1 MLPSESSDEQ
11 HPPASWTT
19 GAAAVL
25 PSESSDEQHPR
36 ASWKPGAAA
45 VLPSE
50 SSDEQPCHQLCE
62 SSDDE
67 QPCKNARSS
76 GSRTARPRRQPQLA
90 RYVPEQSGASTRLP
104 SESSESG
111 NDAVDAHARKANMR
125 QGLVSTTAHGP
136 CTLEEVQDI
145 FLWPRDA
152 FRAATATLKNPH
164 DPGSFLNRPVVM
176 ATQFSGLGSA
186 ELAANMLRS
195 WSEVFRGRPLH
206 LSIAYACEKSPSLQA
221 VLKTRSPGMCVFKD
235 ITDRIVDMPP
245 GLCAAKVVDFDTV
258 MAMMMQSRVTDM
270 APCATHGHCPVPRA
284 NVFVAGPSCKPW
296 SRARHRGEQPVLSH
310 KDTVLFLAWCRVVL
324 ADLPDLIVFENVVGF
339 DVGLLH
345 DIFGALYCVQAVE
358 MRPEDLGFSF
368 ILRPRVY
375 AILARKTSVD
385 LDADAFSLFRQ
396 LQAGACRQ
404 RTAPPAVMAASD
416 EELLQEENSAR
427 MARGMLALDR
437 PSGNWRYLLPKSQV
451 KRLADHEKKLATM
464 TEVTASVVDLS
475 QSLRFGRWCQCVPTM
490 RRSTV
495 KPLWIRRHNRWLI
508 QSELAAMMGFP
519 VCQLWS
525 QVAGVPV
532 DMATMAGPPAALGNA
547 MHVACVG
554 TALACALTA
563 ARCSG

>member
-1 MLPSESSDEQ
+1 
-11 HPPASWTT
+11 
-19 GAAAVL
+19 
-25 PSESSDEQHPR
+25 
-36 ASWKPGAAA
+36 
-45 VLPSE
+45 
-50 SSDEQPCHQLCE
+50 
-62 SSDDE
+62 
-67 QPCKNARSS
+67 
-76 GSRTARPRRQPQLA
+76 
-90 RYVPEQSGASTRLP
+90 
-104 SESSESG
+104 
-111 NDAVDAHARKANMR
+111 
-125 QGLVSTTAHGP
+125 
-136 CTLEEVQDI
+136 
-145 FLWPRDA
+145 
-152 FRAATATLKNPH
+152 
-164 DPGSFLNRPVVM
+164 
-176 ATQFSGLGSA
+176 
-186 ELAANMLRS
+186 
-195 WSEVFRGRPLH
+195 
-206 LSIAYACEKSPSLQA
+206 
-221 VLKTRSPGMCVFKD
+221 
-235 ITDRIVDMPP
+235 
-245 GLCAAKVVDFDTV
+245 
-258 MAMMMQSRVTDM
+258 
-270 APCATHGHCPVPRA
+270 
-284 NVFVAGPSCKPW
+284 
-296 SRARHRGEQPVLSH
+296 
-310 KDTVLFLAWCRVVL
+310 VL

-345 DIFGALYCVQAVE
+345 DILGALYCVQAVE

-451 KRLADHEKKLATM
+451 KRLADHETKLATM